1 MANELYIKECVY
13 PDGTP
18 VESLPVGPFVEILA
32 QKAAEI
38 IRAGGVE
45 AWKAKQA
52 AAERR
57 PAR

>member
-1 MANELYIKECVY
+1 MSNALYVKECVY

-32 QKAAEI
+32 QKVAEI

-52 AAERR
+52 AEGRR
-57 PAR
+57 T